1 MECHNNGNAVTLP
14 VIPILSSSVRTSP
27 KTSRNTSTLSCSVAH
42 VLTNCVLPPIFRIS
56 SAPQSISLPTTTSSS
71 LVCSP
76 FEDCLSSSLCSSSRS
91 ILTATTVVV
100 NQLWGELLM

>member
-14 VIPILSSSVRTSP
+14 VIPISSSSVRTSP
-27 KTSRNTSTLSCSVAH
+27 KMSRNTSTLSCSVAH

-56 SAPQSISLPTTTSSS
+56 SAPQSISLPTTTSS